1 MPVRVIILF
10 AWILCFIFAWAR
22 MFSKQKSSD
31 LEFVKTKIKEW
42 DFFIDYP
49 GFAIMVLVIISF
61 LTAPI
66 IAIGAFVKDII
77 RLFSKP
83 GKH

>member
-1 MPVRVIILF
+1 
-10 AWILCFIFAWAR
+10 

-31 LEFVKTKIKEW
+31 LEFLKTKIKEK

-49 GFAIMVLVIISF
+49 GLTIMVLVIITF

-66 IAIGAFVKDII
+66 IAIGAFVIDII
-77 RLFSKP
+77 RLFSKSD
-83 GKH
+83 KH